1 MRYRQLC
8 CARKNPLSEEF
19 FGNPVVL
26 TSFGGLIGGGFLLG
40 VDRCILVFNKWD
52 DLGVSLMED
61 LTVSGGECLAV
72 FSDEVLG
79 LELLVAAAGEVVKLG
94 E

>member
-1 MRYRQLC
+1 MV
-8 CARKNPLSEEF
+8 F
-19 FGNPVVL
+19 
-26 TSFGGLIGGGFLLG
+26 LG

>member
-1 MRYRQLC
+1 
-8 CARKNPLSEEF
+8 
-19 FGNPVVL
+19 
-26 TSFGGLIGGGFLLG
+26 
-40 VDRCILVFNKWD
+40 
-52 DLGVSLMED
+52 MED